1 MLQLLL
7 NAEGTRFT
15 ESKHEASI
23 KFAQDRGWPVLKHH
37 LIPRTKGFTASLPV
51 LKEKCPAIY
60 DIQLAFHKDDEI
72 APTISNL
79 LFGKSVTGHLMVR
92 RIPVKPLPD
101 GEAEA
106 AEWLQDLFRQKD
118 KMQESFHKHGDFFHD
133 TGVKPVPGI
142 IQKPSLSCL
151 MNMIVW
157 AFMTLAP
164 ILFYLTKLLFSGELL
179 YFSIGAGILTA
190 CKYNKKKM
198 ICD

>member
-1 MLQLLL
+1 M
-7 NAEGTRFT
+7 
-15 ESKHEASI
+15 
-23 KFAQDRGWPVLKHH
+23 
-37 LIPRTKGFTASLPV
+37 
-51 LKEKCPAIY
+51 
-60 DIQLAFHKDDEI
+60 AFHKDDEI

-79 LFGKSVTGHLMVR
+79 LFGKCVTGHLMVR

-101 GEAEA
+101 GETEA

-133 TGVKPVPGI
+133 TGVKPVPAI

-151 MNMIVW
+151 INMIVW
-157 AFMTLAP
+157 SFMTLAP

-190 CKYNKKKM
+190 CKFF
-198 ICD
+198 